1 MARSRPLSPHLQVY
15 RLPLPALMSI
25 SHRATGVLLAAGS
38 LVLVYWLAAV
48 ASGPDAFADAQA
60 LLGSLP
66 GRALL
71 LLLTFSIF
79 YHLGNGIRHLFWDAG
94 LGFELRTA
102 HASGVAV
109 IVAAVVLTLAA
120 WALGYAMR

>member
-1 MARSRPLSPHLQVY
+1 MARARPLSPHLQVY
-15 RLPLPALMSI
+15 RLPLLAVLSI

-48 ASGPDAFADAQA
+48 ASGPDAFSDAQTR
-60 LLGSLP
+60 LGSLP
-66 GRALL
+66 GRAFLL
-71 LLLTFSIF
+71 LITFSLF

-102 HASGVAV
+102 RASGILV
-109 IVAAVVLTLAA
+109 IAAAVVLTLIA